1 MNQLNKVAIGIDST
15 CSAGKDSGS
24 SANTQGAVAM
34 PAHLHL
40 IPTIL
45 CGGAGSRLWPV
56 SRELHPKPFIRL
68 ADGQSLLQ
76 KAYLRGA
83 QLPGVSHIMTVTNR
97 DLFFKTEDEFREVN
111 ATKASTSFILE
122 PLGRNTA
129 PAIAAA
135 ALQVAQ
141 MHGSNAILLVL
152 AADHL
157 IADQAAFQQAVFK
170 AVELAQQGKLVTFG
184 IQPDAPET
192 GYGYIESEGNR
203 VLRFVEK
210 PSIDKAKEYLA
221 SGRFLWNSGIF
232 CFAAGTMLKQME
244 QHCPAILSA
253 TRTCIEKSR
262 LATGPGFSQLELDA
276 GAFANVPDD
285 SIDYAVM
292 EKSDQVA
299 VVPCNI
305 GWSDIGS
312 WAVLG
317 DLGVADAEGNRIQ
330 GEAML
335 HNTRNCTIQTDGRL
349 VGAVGLNNLII
360 VDTPD
365 ALLVADKNHA
375 QDVKH
380 IFANLKAQGHQAHK
394 LHRTVHRP
402 WGTYTV
408 LEEGL
413 GFKIKRIE
421 VKPGASLSLQMHRHR
436 SEHWVVVSGTA
447 TVINGEQ
454 EITLQPNQSTY
465 IPAGHKHR
473 LSNPGNTLC
482 VMIEVQCG
490 AYVGEDDIVR
500 FEDAYGRTTEV
511 A

>member
-1 MNQLNKVAIGIDST
+1 MNQLDKAATGIDST

-34 PAHLHL
+34 PAQLHL

-83 QLPGVSHIMTVTNR
+83 LLPGVSHIMTVTNR
-97 DLFFKTEDEFREVN
+97 DLLFKTEDEFREVN

-157 IADQAAFQQAVFK
+157 IADQAAFQQAVLK
-170 AVELAQQGKLVTFG
+170 AVELAQHGKLVTFG

-210 PSIDKAKEYLA
+210 PSLDKAQEYLA

-232 CFAAGTMLKQME
+232 CFAAGTMLEQME
-244 QHCPAILSA
+244 LHCPAILAA
-253 TRTCIEKSR
+253 TRACIEKSR
-262 LATGPGFSQLELDA
+262 LATGAGFSQLELDA
-276 GAFANVPDD
+276 SAFSSVPDD

-317 DLGVADAEGNRIQ
+317 DLGVAGAEGNRIQ
-330 GEAML
+330 GEVML

-421 VKPGASLSLQMHRHR
+421 VKPGAALSLQMHRHR

-447 TVINGEQ
+447 TVVNGEQ
-454 EITLQPNQSTY
+454 EIQLQSNQSTY
-465 IPAGHKHR
+465 IPAGLKHR
-473 LSNPGNTLC
+473 LTNPGTSPC

-500 FEDAYGRTTEV
+500 FEDAYGRVTEV
-511 A
+511 V

>member
-1 MNQLNKVAIGIDST
+1 
-15 CSAGKDSGS
+15 
-24 SANTQGAVAM
+24 
-34 PAHLHL
+34 
-40 IPTIL
+40 
-45 CGGAGSRLWPV
+45 
-56 SRELHPKPFIRL
+56 
-68 ADGQSLLQ
+68 
-76 KAYLRGA
+76 
-83 QLPGVSHIMTVTNR
+83 
-97 DLFFKTEDEFREVN
+97 
-111 ATKASTSFILE
+111 
-122 PLGRNTA
+122 
-129 PAIAAA
+129 
-135 ALQVAQ
+135 
-141 MHGSNAILLVL
+141 
-152 AADHL
+152 
-157 IADQAAFQQAVFK
+157 
-170 AVELAQQGKLVTFG
+170 
-184 IQPDAPET
+184 
-192 GYGYIESEGNR
+192 
-203 VLRFVEK
+203 
-210 PSIDKAKEYLA
+210 
-221 SGRFLWNSGIF
+221 
-232 CFAAGTMLKQME
+232 ME

-262 LATGPGFSQLELDA
+262 LATGQGFSQLELDA

-380 IFANLKAQGHQAHK
+380 IFAKLKAHGHEAHK

-413 GFKIKRIE
+413 GFIIKRIE
-421 VKPGASLSLQMHRHR
+421 VKPGAALSLQMHRHR
-436 SEHWVVVSGTA
+436 SEHWVVVSGKA
-447 TVINGEQ
+447 TVVNGEQ
-454 EITLQPNQSTY
+454 EIQLQPNQSTY

-473 LSNPGNTLC
+473 LTNPGSSTC

-500 FEDAYGRTTEV
+500 FEDAYGRK
-511 A
+511 

>member
-1 MNQLNKVAIGIDST
+1 MKNNLKKVAIDVDAT
-15 CSAGKDSGS
+15 LLR
-24 SANTQGAVAM
+24 TAVAM
-34 PAHLHL
+34 PSQLCL

-83 QLPGVSHIMTVTNR
+83 QLPGVSQLMTVTNR
-97 DLFFKTEDEFREVN
+97 ELFFKTEDEFREVN
-111 ATKASTSFILE
+111 ATKASTSYILE
-122 PLGRNTA
+122 PFGRNTA

-135 ALQVAQ
+135 ALQVAK
-141 MHGSNAILLVL
+141 MHGPDAILLVL

-157 IADQAAFQQAVFK
+157 IADQAAFQQAV
-170 AVELAQQGKLVTFG
+170 VEAIDLAQQGKLVTFG

-192 GYGYIESEGNR
+192 GYGYIEANGSS

-210 PSIDKAKEYLA
+210 PSLEKAKEYLA
-221 SGRFLWNSGIF
+221 AGNFLWNSGIF
-232 CFAAGTMLKQME
+232 CFAAGTMLEQME
-244 QHCPAILSA
+244 KHSPAILSA
-253 TRTCIEKSR
+253 TRSCIEQSR
-262 LATGPGFSQLELDA
+262 LATGDGFSQLELNA
-276 GAFANVPDD
+276 AAFENVRDD

-312 WAVLG
+312 WTALG
-317 DLGVADAEGNRIQ
+317 DLATPDANGNRVA
-330 GEAML
+330 GEALL
-335 HNTRNCTIQTDGRL
+335 HDTQNTTIQSNSRF
-349 VGAVGLNNLII
+349 VGTVGVKNLII
-360 VDTPD
+360 IDTPD
-365 ALLVADKNHA
+365 AVLVADKSCA

-380 IFANLKAQGHQAHK
+380 IYAELKAKGHDAHK

-408 LEEGL
+408 LGEGV

-421 VKPGASLSLQMHRHR
+421 VKPGASLSLQMHHHR
-436 SEHWVVVSGTA
+436 SEHWVVVCGSAKVVNGEEEI
-447 TVINGEQ
+447 VINTNE
-454 EITLQPNQSTY
+454 STY

-473 LSNPGNTLC
+473 LTNPGTETC
-482 VMIEVQCG
+482 VMIEVQSG
-490 AYVGEDDIVR
+490 GYLGEDDIVR
-500 FEDAYGRTTEV
+500 FQDTYGRV
-511 A
+511 